1 MYIIIVTFDFIL
13 CVNFSLLYNEGDK
26 GFKMN
31 VFEETLTKILKSSI
45 EVLGYQLYDLTYS
58 KSSKRGKLTVYID
71 KEGGVSLSDCEIVSK
86 HISVVLDVENVIDES
101 YILEVSS
108 PGINRNLKT
117 KKHYEDSIG
126 KECIISLFNP
136 IDNKRNIEGQIISVT
151 DSGVEVK
158 NEQAVVYIDF
168 KDIKKARLNLI

>member
-1 MYIIIVTFDFIL
+1 
-13 CVNFSLLYNEGDK
+13 
-26 GFKMN
+26 MN
-31 VFEETLTKILKSSI
+31 VFEEAITKILKSSI
-45 EVLGYQLYDLTYS
+45 EAMGYELYDLTYV
-58 KSSKRGKLTVYID
+58 KSSKRGKLTIYID
-71 KEGGVSLSDCEIVSK
+71 KEGGVSLNDCELVSK
-86 HISVVLDVENVIDES
+86 HISVLLDVENVIDES

-117 KKHYEDSIG
+117 KKHYEDAIG

-158 NEQAVVYIDF
+158 NEQEIVYIDF
-168 KDIKKARLNLI
+168 RDIKKARLNLI

>member
-1 MYIIIVTFDFIL
+1 
-13 CVNFSLLYNEGDK
+13 
-26 GFKMN
+26 MN

-45 EVLGYQLYDLTYS
+45 EAMGYELYDLTYS

-71 KEGGVSLSDCEIVSK
+71 RQSGVSLNDCEVVSK
-86 HISVVLDVENVIDES
+86 HISVVLDVENVMEES

-126 KECIISLFNP
+126 KECIINLFNP
-136 IDNKRNIEGQIISVT
+136 IDNKKNIEGQIISVT
-151 DSGVEVK
+151 DRGVEVK
-158 NEQAVVYIDF
+158 SDQVVVYIDF
-168 KDIKKARLNLI
+168 NDIKKAKLNLI